1 MDFDR
6 GSRGCAALW
15 NTQTAIRIQ
24 CLFSL
29 QSKSIYPP
37 PQDISAKNLYVD
49 YIFLRDSWL
58 RSE

>member
-24 CLFSL
+24 YLFSL

-37 PQDISAKNLYVD
+37 LQQIAGPEMLPD
-49 YIFLRDSWL
+49 
-58 RSE
+58 